1 MESRGSG
8 RSRWRQS
15 AWVQIPALPLPG
27 CATLDL
33 ASVSHPQS
41 RNHHGTRHGCIWV
54 FRCHSPGLA
63 LCPFLLAP
71 LSQTP
76 HSWRQDERH
85 APGCHPSSHPNR
97 KRGLHSLRLQ
107 LKSQASLPLAE
118 KMQGSDWSVL
128 GHMPPHN
135 GIGSTHS
142 PWTEDQRRG
151 VGASEE
157 PTPDSPTGVHNG
169 YKFELESAL
178 PVPLYYYVLLLT
190 FRQSPLRTLG
200 GGEETGPRLPKA
212 GLTSPP
218 PLPLSHLNLQERKST
233 RMIYTTL

>member
-128 GHMPPHN
+128 GHMPP
-135 GIGSTHS
+135 TMALA
-142 PWTEDQRRG
+142 P
-151 VGASEE
+151 
-157 PTPDSPTGVHNG
+157 PTAPG
-169 YKFELESAL
+169 
-178 PVPLYYYVLLLT
+178 
-190 FRQSPLRTLG
+190 LRIR
-200 GGEETGPRLPKA
+200 GGEWVLARNQHQI
-212 GLTSPP
+212 
-218 PLPLSHLNLQERKST
+218 PLQGSIMGTNSNWRVPCLCHFIIMCSC
-233 RMIYTTL
+233 